1 MRMGVEDFELL
12 KTVVLVKKEQ
22 GYVFTKLLG
31 GPKYLKL

>member
-1 MRMGVEDFELL
+1 MRIGVEVFEML
-12 KTVVLVKKEQ
+12 KTVVLLRKEQ